1 MSDAKRRTDALA
13 AGLAARILSGN
24 WPEGTKL
31 PADDEIG
38 REFGVSRTV
47 IREAYRILSGKGLLQ
62 ARPRLG
68 THVAPRSA
76 WSFIDTD
83 MLAWLED
90 CNEIH
95 TYLPDMMDMRLAVE
109 PSLAALA
116 AVRADD
122 EANQSLQS
130 ALRVLQEAPNFQNE
144 KAFIGIFYAMSGNP
158 FAHASLPMAVMSI
171 NHRQTD
177 VPLVAYSRLTAAIA
191 QKDGVLAR
199 QCAFET
205 LIEE

>member
-1 MSDAKRRTDALA
+1 MSDVKRRTDALA
-13 AGLAARILSGN
+13 AALAERILTGN

-38 REFGVSRTV
+38 GEFGVSRTV
-47 IREAYRILSGKGLLQ
+47 IREAYRILSGKGLIE

-68 THVAPRSA
+68 THVAPRTN
-76 WSFIDTD
+76 WSFMDAD
-83 MLAWLED
+83 MLAWLEACD
-90 CNEIH
+90 EIRPH
-95 TYLPDMMDMRLAVE
+95 LPAMTDMRLALE

-116 AVRADD
+116 AARADD
-122 EANQSLQS
+122 VANQQLQT
-130 ALRVLQEAPNFQNE
+130 ALRALQEAPQYPNE
-144 KAFIGIFYAMSGNP
+144 AAFIAAFYAMSGNS
-158 FAHASLPMAVMSI
+158 FAQAALPMATMAI
-171 NHRQTD
+171 KHRASAA
-177 VPLVAYSRLTAAIA
+177 PLAAYGRLTAAIA